1 MRRILETRT
10 SAALII
16 AITLILAAAVGG
28 ATAAGLITGKQ
39 IKNHSIQLVDLS
51 KKAQLRL
58 RGQRGQRGPQGVP
71 GPQGP
76 QGPAG
81 PAGTSTPTPALA
93 YAHVAADGTI
103 LRDSSGISQ
112 VNLTKTAKGQYCF
125 KNLPSRLRNAV
136 ASPSGTAMSAV
147 VLPGSTCRFT
157 VRTFKSATNRVNAPF
172 YIQFA

>member
-1 MRRILETRT
+1 MRRIFETRT
-10 SAALII
+10 PAALII
-16 AITLILAAAVGG
+16 AAALILAAAVGG

-51 KKAQLRL
+51 KKAQKAL
-58 RGQRGQRGPQGVP
+58 RGKRGPEGPQGTQ

-76 QGPAG
+76 QGPPG
-81 PAGTSTPTPALA
+81 PAGSSGQTAPLI
-93 YAHVAADGTI
+93 YAHVAADGTV
-103 LRDSSGISQ
+103 LKDSNGISQ

-125 KNLPSRLRNAV
+125 KNLPTRLRNAV

-147 VLPGSTCRFT
+147 VLPSTACRFV
-157 VRTFKSATNRVNAPF
+157 VRTFRSATNRVNAPF